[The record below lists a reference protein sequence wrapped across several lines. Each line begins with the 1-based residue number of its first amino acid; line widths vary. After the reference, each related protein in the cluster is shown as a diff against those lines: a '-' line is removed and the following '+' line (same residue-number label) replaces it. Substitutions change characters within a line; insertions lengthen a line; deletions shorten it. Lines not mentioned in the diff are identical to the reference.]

1 MIKKNLTI
9 DDIKALEDIIN
20 LVKKFTDKN
29 PLRKRNINYKS
40 YKQKLGKLKSI
51 TNEDN
56 QYKFDSFMNIL
67 NKLKS
72 IVRREVLPKIFFI
85 TGGHGGIIIDDIGFC
100 EFDAP
105 LFALKRLINKM
116 NLAIETNMPYNIE
129 IAISCLQW
137 LKNRYPEEFSH
148 FTQLFRDGRF
158 EIINPSYTQPYNLI
172 IGAES
177 NIKQYEYGL
186 KVLRQLKLECNIFY
200 ASECSQHP
208 QIPQILKG
216 FGINFCSLRTRLLG
230 MCPTTISGNIDW
242 VGLDYTKIQTITD
255 QSGVFNG
262 EYWHGT
268 FFQEFPDLL
277 FQAVSRPFINYL
289 VYSSIEDFIVP
300 LPYQE
305 SIWKVSKFSKIFG
318 KFILCSEF
326 FQLIEKDGEFKFSRD
341 SFSLGD
347 YIFIQ
352 GELFLNNK
360 NCEIDLIFAEIINCV
375 LNFYNEDSNDS
386 LFENIWKKFLLTQ
399 AHDNYAV
406 PFVRNGDYSV
416 AQLSAEE
423 FQKLELNPNK
433 ISISQLSINIQKEIQ
448 NQCKNFIVES
458 LSKLAK
464 HLGENTINNNPD
476 RINILVFNPTA
487 YMRNEI
493 VSIPFNMESFSG
505 MILEGDNGEI
515 LNFTFRNST
524 LKFISKVPSIGYKL
538 YSFVKRKGVK
548 NSASIGDYFYKIN
561 ITEEKD
567 AIEISFKGDKICELH
582 FDSKYDYK
590 LEVCEHEQDSVE
602 DRQIIYGKIQ
612 NDTFK
617 MNIVQA
623 SGVNR
628 LEFSLD
634 SKLLD
639 YIILNPTLKVSETL
653 INYPFG
659 IEKTKRSQFQTL
671 DFLWLKGKDIG
682 LIYIQKNCQ
691 KFTINRKSFSVRNL
705 IAGNGSCEFAIAITN
720 NCSLDTAY
728 YHTKTYLFKLF
739 GLKIDNVD
747 NSMKRSQSYLSLKS
761 PIIFENLWRRGN
773 KSYLRVLNPNH
784 EQNVVELGGLLI
796 NKQLREID
804 LNYEELRT
812 LENGKYKIDPW
823 KILTLEI

>member
-40 YKQKLGKLKSI
+40 YKQKLGRLKSI

-56 QYKFDSFMNIL
+56 QYKFDSFMNVL

-72 IVRREVLPKIFFI
+72 IVRREVLPKLFFI

-105 LFALKRLINKM
+105 RFALKRLINKM

-158 EIINPSYTQPYNLI
+158 EIINPTYSQPYNLI

-186 KVLRQLKLECNIFY
+186 KVLRQIKLECNIFY

-242 VGLDYTKIQTITD
+242 IGLDYTKIQTITD

-289 VYSSIEDFIVP
+289 VYSSIEDFVVP
-300 LPYQE
+300 LAYQE
-305 SIWKVSKFSKIFG
+305 SIWKVSKFSDIFG

-326 FQLIEKDGEFKFSRD
+326 FQLIEKDGEFKFKRD
-341 SFSLGD
+341 AFSLGD
-347 YIFIQ
+347 YIFIR

-360 NCEIDLIFAEIINCV
+360 NCEINLIFAEIINCV
-375 LNFYNEDSNDS
+375 LNFYHKGSSDS
-386 LFENIWKKFLLTQ
+386 LIENLWKRFLLTQ

-406 PFVRNGDYSV
+406 PFVRNGDYS
-416 AQLSAEE
+416 ASQLSAEE
-423 FQKLELNPNK
+423 FQKLKLNPNK
-433 ISISQLSINIQKEIQ
+433 IFISELSIKIQKEIQ

-464 HLGENTINNNPD
+464 HLGKNVINNNPD
-476 RINILVFNPTA
+476 SFDILVFNPTA
-487 YMRNEI
+487 YIRHDI
-493 VSIPFNMESFSG
+493 VSIPIHIENFSE
-505 MILEGDNGEI
+505 MILEGDNGEFI
-515 LNFTFRNST
+515 NFTYRNST
-524 LKFISKVPSIGYKL
+524 LKFISNVPSIGYKL
-538 YSFVKRKGVK
+538 YSLVKREGVK
-548 NSASIGDYFYKIN
+548 NSAPIGDFFYKIN
-561 ITEEKD
+561 ISEEKD
-567 AIEISFKGDKICELH
+567 AIEIYFKGNKICELQ

-590 LEVCEHEQDSVE
+590 LEIFEHEQDSVE
-602 DRQIIYGKIQ
+602 DRQIIHGRIR
-612 NDTFK
+612 DDIFK
-617 MNIVQA
+617 MNIVQS

-639 YIILNPTLKVSETL
+639 SIILNPTLKVSETL

-659 IEKTKRSQFQTL
+659 IEKTKRTQFQTL
-671 DFLWLKGKDIG
+671 DFLWLKGKDKG
-682 LIYIQKNCQ
+682 LIYMQKNSQ
-691 KFTINRKSFSVRNL
+691 KFTINRGDFSVRNL

-720 NCSLDTAY
+720 NCTLDTAY
-728 YHTKTYLFKLF
+728 YHTKSCLFKLF
-739 GLKIDNVD
+739 GIKI
-747 NSMKRSQSYLSLKS
+747 NSIDSSVKRSQSYLSIKP
-761 PIIFENLWRRGN
+761 PITLTNLWTRGN
-773 KSYLRVLNPNH
+773 KSYLRVLNPNYK
-784 EQNVVELGGLLI
+784 QNFVELSGLLI
-796 NKQLREID
+796 KRQLREID
-804 LNYEELRT
+804 LNYNELRPF
-812 LENGKYKIDPW
+812 ENGKYKIGPW